1 MASVLII
8 VDRPFRGVLE
18 RQFADA
24 VHLARVAVLQFGAV
38 SILLTGEGVLLTAA
52 AAGQGLGT
60 SEATEVSERTA
71 TPEGTDV
78 GHPDDGDVPGALAG
92 ARSLLVAA
100 DSGVP
105 VLVDATAAAA
115 YGVTAALA
123 GRFEMAPPERTLDAL
138 VTHDHV
144 WYA

>member
-1 MASVLII
+1 MTSVLIV

-24 VHLARVAVLQFGAV
+24 VHLARVAGLQFDAV
-38 SILLTGEGVLLTAA
+38 SILLTGEGVLLAAAA
-52 AAGQGLGT
+52 AAG
-60 SEATEVSERTA
+60 
-71 TPEGTDV
+71 P
-78 GHPDDGDVPGALAG
+78 PDDGGVPGALVG
-92 ARSLLVAA
+92 ARSLLAA
-100 DSGVP
+100 AGSGIP

-115 YGVTAALA
+115 YGVTTAVTE
-123 GRFEMAPPERTLDAL
+123 RFEVVPPERTLDAL